1 MPVSNAAKSERNSE
15 RNSEGPARGR
25 RPQNN
30 DPHAAL
36 DGMCRNVLALIE
48 ALPGPP
54 RRIALHLDPPGVEIE
69 WPAEDARS
77 AQATGEPRPTGEA
90 RAASHDAP
98 ASQDGPG
105 HREAAGPRD
114 GAGAHAEV
122 EVKAANVGTFYRRP
136 EPSAAP
142 FVEVGDHVEEGRQI
156 AIVEAM
162 KLMIPVEAPVA
173 GTVTA
178 VLAEDG
184 TAVEYGQPLLS
195 IRPAA

>member
-1 MPVSNAAKSERNSE
+1 
-15 RNSEGPARGR
+15 
-25 RPQNN
+25 
-30 DPHAAL
+30 
-36 DGMCRNVLALIE
+36 MCRNVLALIE

-54 RRIALHLDPPGVEIE
+54 RRVALHLDPPSLEIE
-69 WPAEDARS
+69 WPADDARDARA
-77 AQATGEPRPTGEA
+77 AQATGEPRPTVEA
-90 RAASHDAP
+90 RPASHD
-98 ASQDGPG
+98 G
-105 HREAAGPRD
+105 AGPRE
-114 GAGAHAEV
+114 AGGPHGEAGPGDEAAPDDEV
-122 EVKAANVGTFYRRP
+122 RVKAANVGTFYRRP

-184 TAVEYGQPLLS
+184 DAVEYGQPLLA
-195 IRPAA
+195 IRPAG